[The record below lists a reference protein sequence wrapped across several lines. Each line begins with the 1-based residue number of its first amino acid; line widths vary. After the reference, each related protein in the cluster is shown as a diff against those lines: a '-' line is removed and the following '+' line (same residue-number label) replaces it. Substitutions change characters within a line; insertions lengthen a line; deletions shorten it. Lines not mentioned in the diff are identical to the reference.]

1 MKSNINGSAHSIQAL
16 LGATA
21 ADNTTSTVNTTN
33 KALFTLPTYVQAA
46 VAGESGLFS
55 NNVFLKV
62 SGKHGNC
69 HLSLQVLFYVST
81 LAKSLKMIL
90 KVLSYWLIFANI

>member
-46 VAGESGLFS
+46 VAGESGSFS
-55 NNVFLKV
+55 YNVMFFSFLKV
-62 SGKHGNC
+62 
-69 HLSLQVLFYVST
+69 QE
-81 LAKSLKMIL
+81 
-90 KVLSYWLIFANI
+90 NIEIVT